1 MTQEYQLAQEKLL
14 VFYHELE
21 TLHIFLSSS
30 DDLAIVFKILYV
42 SKLLLLLVGPNMQ
55 FCLF

>member
-14 VFYHELE
+14 AFYHELE

-42 SKLLLLLVGPNMQ
+42 SKLLLLLVGPNIQ

>member
-21 TLHIFLSSS
+21 NKTIFCRPVMTWPNSM
-30 DDLAIVFKILYV
+30 V
-42 SKLLLLLVGPNMQ
+42 SQLLLLLIGPKIQ